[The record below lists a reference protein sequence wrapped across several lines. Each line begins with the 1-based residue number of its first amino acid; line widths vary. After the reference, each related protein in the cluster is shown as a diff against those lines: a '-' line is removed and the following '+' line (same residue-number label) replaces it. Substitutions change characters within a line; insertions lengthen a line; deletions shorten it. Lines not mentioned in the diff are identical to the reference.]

1 MTTNTLK
8 MPVYSKRYLESTR
21 DLTPEIRE
29 DLQKVQDSLSDIK
42 RLTSLYHLL
51 RRPHALG
58 IRNND
63 SIENIKDLSM
73 KEVGHAL
80 ISQIEVERLFPLIN
94 NLTINGTG
102 SSTGIIVLLNNND
115 ELVLKASEGIA
126 NHIASN
132 TSFKIN
138 DNIFKWVIQYGN
150 SLIINDINKDPRFK
164 QNHSD
169 WILGKTILCV
179 PIKTQGKVVGIIS
192 VSNKK
197 SGDFYETDD
206 VRFLE
211 TIAAYTSIA
220 IGHSHLSESLKKG
233 NTLEQLTLNYYD
245 ENNKY
250 LPATLRSIKAGAFAG
265 CDLYLQTVVNNEIK
279 HLLYC
284 KGFKLLEDERKESF
298 VRKNI
303 NRIYVAKNGTEQYL
317 RYMETNMEQFV
328 HDETVELH
336 ERAHI
341 LYDIASNIIKD
352 THKNANINV
361 IIERVRDWTTAIS
374 DFVLMNQRKHSY
386 LIKALKY
393 NGKIFNHSANMAIL
407 GILFGYYL
415 GYSKKELAAIGTGI
429 LLHDIGITCLNTN
442 TITEE
447 NQEKLS
453 KHEKETFK
461 KHAELGFMLLS
472 KNNSVP
478 KEACLI
484 AKQHHEQ
491 FDGKGYPEGMSG
503 KEIHPYSRITRIL
516 DEYELQM
523 SKDSLY
529 EQNSAFKVLQHMVG
543 KMDGSFD
550 NDLLKKFISF
560 LNTFTNGTSL

>member
-8 MPVYSKRYLESTR
+8 MPVYHKRYLESTK
-21 DLTPEIRE
+21 DLNPEIQK

-51 RRPHALG
+51 QRPRSLS

-63 SIENIKDLSM
+63 SITNIKNLSI

-80 ISQIEVERLFPLIN
+80 ISQIEVDRLFPLIN

-102 SSTGIIVLLNNND
+102 STAGIIALINND
-115 ELVLKASEGIA
+115 NELLLKTSEGIA
-126 NHIASN
+126 NHSTGN
-132 TSFKIN
+132 TSLKIN
-138 DNIFKWVIQYGN
+138 DSILKWAIKHGTTLVV
-150 SLIINDINKDPRFK
+150 NDINKDPRFK
-164 QNHSD
+164 QSQSN

-179 PIKTQGKVVGIIS
+179 PIKTKGKVAGIIS

-197 SGDFYETDD
+197 AGNVYGTDD
-206 VRFLE
+206 ARFLE

-220 IGHSHLSESLKKG
+220 IGNSHLSESVKGG
-233 NTLEQLTLNYYD
+233 NTLEQLTLNYYN

-265 CDLYLQTVVNNEIK
+265 CDLYLQTIVNNEVK

-317 RYMETNMEQFV
+317 RYMETNMGQFV
-328 HDETVELH
+328 HDGTVELQ

-341 LYDIASNIIKD
+341 LYDIASNIIND
-352 THKNANINV
+352 AHKNTNIN
-361 IIERVRDWTTAIS
+361 IIAERAREWTTTML
-374 DFVLMNQRKHSY
+374 DFVVINQESHSHF
-386 LIKALKY
+386 IRTLKY
-393 NGKIFNHSANMAIL
+393 NGKVFNHSVNMAIL

-415 GYSKKELAAIGTGI
+415 GYSKKDLAILGAGI
-429 LLHDIGITCLNTN
+429 LLHDIGFTCLNTN
-442 TITEE
+442 TIIEE
-447 NQEKLS
+447 NVENLS
-453 KHEKETFK
+453 KQEKETFK
-461 KHAELGFMLLS
+461 KHAELGYFLLS
-472 KNNSVP
+472 KNNIVP

-491 FDGKGYPEGMSG
+491 FNGKGYPEGMFG
-503 KEIHPYSRITRIL
+503 EEIHLYSRITHIL

-523 SKDSLY
+523 SRDSLY
-529 EQNSAFKVLQHMVG
+529 EQNSAFKVLQYMVG

-550 NDLLKKFISF
+550 NDILKKFISF
-560 LNTFTNGTSL
+560 LNASVNGISL